1 MVQKDQ
7 ILQFIKENESL
18 FRSRYHIVKLGL
30 FGSYSRNE
38 QSELS
43 DIDLIIEFEPQT
55 ENIFRIKNEVRELF
69 RQKFNLSVDIC
80 REKYIKPVFR
90 KQILHEATYAYQAK
104 R

>member
-18 FRSRYHIVKLGL
+18 FRRRYHIVKLGL

-80 REKYIKPVFR
+80 REKYIKPFFR
-90 KQILHEATYAYQAK
+90 KQILHEATYA
-104 R
+104 